1 MKIDTKQAKKL
12 IDLARQSI
20 ADYFNDKKTEAS
32 PAIKNEFGKKS
43 GVFVSLYVK
52 DELIGCIGY
61 AEPLVPLYQA
71 VTEVSRAAAFE
82 DPRFPPMKKSQMKDL
97 RIEISVLTDPKEIEV
112 NSPDGYPKKVKI
124 GVDGLMVKDEF
135 GWGLLLPQVAVE
147 WGWDSKEF
155 LNQTCKK
162 AGLSPDCWDNMK
174 RNVYKFQA
182 QVYTEKNGKIVEKKL
197 VK

>member
-1 MKIDTKQAKKL
+1 MNITKEQAKKL

-20 ADYFNDKKTEAS
+20 IDYFDNKETKASSDIKK
-32 PAIKNEFGKKS
+32 EFGKKS

-52 DELIGCIGY
+52 GELMGCIGY

-71 VTEVSRAAAFE
+71 VIEVSRGAAFE
-82 DPRFPPMKKSQMKDL
+82 DPRFPPIKKGQMKDL

-112 NSPDGYPKKVKI
+112 KSPDEYPKKVKI
-124 GVDGLMVKDEF
+124 GKDGLVIKDEF
-135 GWGLLLPQVAVE
+135 GWGLLLPQVALE
-147 WGWDSKEF
+147 WNWNAKEF
-155 LNQTCKK
+155 LNQTCVK

-182 QVYTEKNGKIVEKKL
+182 QVYTEKNRKIVEKKL
-197 VK
+197 SK

>member
-1 MKIDTKQAKKL
+1 MKINLSQAKKL
-12 IDLARQSI
+12 IALARQSI
-20 ADYFNDKKTEAS
+20 IDYFDNDKTEAS
-32 PAIKNEFGKKS
+32 AAVKKEFSKKS

-52 DELIGCIGY
+52 EELMGCIGY

-71 VTEVSRAAAFE
+71 VIEVSRAAAFE
-82 DPRFPPMKKSQMKDL
+82 DPRFPPIKKSQMKDL

-112 NSPDGYPKKVKI
+112 NAPEEYPSKVKI
-124 GVDGLMVKDEF
+124 GKDGLVIKDEF

-147 WGWDSKEF
+147 WGWNAKEF
-155 LNQTCKK
+155 LNQTCVK

-182 QVYTEKNGKIVEKKL
+182 QIYTEENGKIVEKKL
-197 VK
+197 KK